1 MRGEAPSMPISS
13 TRPRLAFGD
22 SPEQAMSASAT
33 PMAIA
38 VRVARMDCVNKR
50 VSPSVPYA
58 AKHTPRGGHGQSN
71 RVAAARKVAQ
81 APDSMNARADNHR
94 DDSAT
99 QARALHVGLFVVTLL
114 LQLPYFD
121 RWYALLDEGHILMF
135 ADIVAQ
141 GGEIYRDATIYPLPG
156 AFYLLAQVFE
166 WFGPSIRISR
176 WIVVFEF
183 ALFVPL
189 VFAWMRRLVP
199 TRWALLG
206 VVVLWVWRIWCF
218 PHWQMYSYSTTS
230 LLFLLGSMMCLLVWF
245 RDARARWLYG
255 AGALFGMGVACKQD
269 YGAALLLAA
278 GLTLGFFAAS
288 RLRNE
293 EPGVARVLSGFVLP
307 GAGVGALLGLY
318 FLVNGILPDLVQ
330 MTVFNHMRGLATFGY
345 PGIPDL
351 WPLFGQ
357 DPGLRDSVGF
367 FNYFPGLIFTLDAEG
382 VRGSALFRDTWIPDL
397 LLKAFFYGPYMIALV
412 GGARLFAL
420 RADRRAP
427 SRREAFFAELL
438 LYAFGLGML
447 LVLTFNKPQDYVHF
461 AVVYWPFLVLG
472 IVYIQALFAAQARVL
487 RAVGWGLAGASALP
501 GLFLSVYGASLF
513 VELRATNTEL
523 VAGERAGVY
532 ATPTER
538 RVLDEIV
545 DYVHANTEVG
555 DRVAV
560 IPYFPIVQFLMD
572 RLGPHRSAYIVWPFP
587 EFDDRDA
594 RIVRAMEADATD
606 VVIYNFTQFVN
617 FPLMSEFAPEL
628 FAYVVDHY
636 EMDEVFSYDHAGY
649 MLAALRR
656 KPEPALQE
664 RLVGDAQ
671 REGDLWVEHEL
682 GPREPLP
689 PGARATMVETARWP
703 FRQTLAV
710 VPGVGAERNVYALE
724 VDVPASGARLESAF
738 GVNPRAWFMHPPS
751 DIRYRV
757 DLVDDTG
764 HEHTL
769 IERTLQPHT
778 RFEERGWSDF
788 VVDLAPFA
796 GQRVELRFSTSTDR
810 EEGVS
815 VWMGGFEVPR
825 VVGTTTASLM

>member
-1 MRGEAPSMPISS
+1 
-13 TRPRLAFGD
+13 
-22 SPEQAMSASAT
+22 
-33 PMAIA
+33 
-38 VRVARMDCVNKR
+38 
-50 VSPSVPYA
+50 
-58 AKHTPRGGHGQSN
+58 
-71 RVAAARKVAQ
+71 
-81 APDSMNARADNHR
+81 MNARALYV
-94 DDSAT
+94 A
-99 QARALHVGLFVVTLL
+99 LFVATVLF
-114 LQLPYFD
+114 QLPYFD

-135 ADIVAQ
+135 ADIVAR

-199 TRWALLG
+199 MRWALLG
-206 VVVLWVWRIWCF
+206 VAVLWLWRIWCF

-230 LLFLLGSMMCLLVWF
+230 LLFLLGSMMCLLTWF
-245 RDARARWLYG
+245 RDLQARWLYG
-255 AGALFGMGVACKQD
+255 AGVLFGMGVACKQD

-278 GLTLGFFAAS
+278 GLTLGLFAAS
-288 RLRNE
+288 RLRDE
-293 EPGVARVLSGFVLP
+293 EPGVGRALAGFVLP

-318 FLVNGILPDLVQ
+318 FLVKGVLPDLVQ

-345 PGIPDL
+345 PEIPDL

-357 DPGLRDSVGF
+357 DPGLRGAVGF

-382 VRGSALFRDTWIPDL
+382 VRNSTLFRETWAPDL
-397 LLKAFFYGPYMIALV
+397 LLKAFYYGPHAIALA
-412 GGARLFAL
+412 GGARLWSL
-420 RADRRAP
+420 RANHRDP
-427 SRREAFFAELL
+427 ERREAFFAELL
-438 LYAFGLGML
+438 LYAFALGML

-472 IVYIQALFAAQARVL
+472 VVYVQASVAAQSTKL
-487 RAVGWGLAGASALP
+487 RAAGWGLAAAAAVP
-501 GLFLSVYGASLF
+501 GLFLSLYGVSLLA
-513 VELRATNTEL
+513 ELRATNAEL
-523 VAGERAGVY
+523 VGGERAGVY
-532 ATPTER
+532 ASPTEG

-545 DYVHANTEVG
+545 DYVHANTEPE

-636 EMDEVFSYDHAGY
+636 EMDQVFSYDHAGY

-656 KPEPALQE
+656 RAEPAARE
-664 RLVGDAQ
+664 RVVGDAQ
-671 REGDLWVEHEL
+671 REGDMWIEREL
-682 GPREPLP
+682 GPGEPLP
-689 PGARATMVETARWP
+689 PGARATAVETARWP
-703 FRQTLAV
+703 FRPTLAV
-710 VPGVGAERNVYALE
+710 LPGVGAERNVYAVE
-724 VDVPASGARLESAF
+724 VDVPADGARLESAF

-757 DLVDDTG
+757 ELVDGTG
-764 HEHTL
+764 EEHLL

-778 RFEERGWSDF
+778 EFQERGWSDF

-796 GQRVELRFSTSTDR
+796 GQRVELRFSTSVEH
-810 EEGVS
+810 EEAVS
-815 VWMGGFEVPR
+815 IWLGGIEVPR
-825 VVGTTTASLM
+825 VVAASAPALM